1 MIYFTPYKQVLHFLH
16 VQWIIYSFDTQTFVR
31 EFKTWG
37 AIFHMFINFCVPV
50 SGQQRNKDSLTQNML
65 KGILK
70 ELIIISF
77 VTDLQTYNN
86 VLNSAMYFQKTPGY
100 FCLDSRLY
108 L

>member
-1 MIYFTPYKQVLHFLH
+1 
-16 VQWIIYSFDTQTFVR
+16 
-31 EFKTWG
+31 
-37 AIFHMFINFCVPV
+37 MFINLCVPV
-50 SGQQRNKDSLTQNML
+50 SGQQRNKDSLTQTML

>member
-1 MIYFTPYKQVLHFLH
+1 
-16 VQWIIYSFDTQTFVR
+16 
-31 EFKTWG
+31 
-37 AIFHMFINFCVPV
+37 MFINLCVPV
-50 SGQQRNKDSLTQNML
+50 SGQQRNKDSLTRNML

-77 VTDLQTYNN
+77 VTDLQTYKN